1 MTTNKITRKFAAG
14 LIAMCVLAGAGFA
27 AVTPASAAAGNC
39 MMTANPPVSLVEN
52 LSAADW
58 ATRNAN
64 VDKCQQA
71 KSTSAHP
78 ASVVGD
84 NHRDGETNDD
94 VKRTY
99 AL

>member
-1 MTTNKITRKFAAG
+1 MTTNKNARKFAIG
-14 LIAMCVLAGAGFA
+14 LIAMCALAGAGFA
-27 AVTPASAAAGNC
+27 AATPASAAAGNC

-71 KSTSAHP
+71 KSKSTHP
-78 ASVVGD
+78 TAVVGD

-94 VKRTY
+94 ENRTY